1 MNKRVTYIISDTNGG
16 RATIP
21 ARSSSE
27 AARAYVRRTL
37 GRDAT
42 AYATDTTGACY
53 AAFIWAGNAWTRAG
67 LYISVE
73 VAS

>member
-1 MNKRVTYIISDTNGG
+1 MNKRITYTVTDTDGR

-37 GRDAT
+37 GREST
-42 AYATDTTGACY
+42 AYATDTDGSCF
-53 AAFIWAGNAWTRAG
+53 AAFVWAGNAWTRSG

-73 VAS
+73 VA

>member
-1 MNKRVTYIISDTNGG
+1 MNKRITYHVTDTNGG

-42 AYATDTTGACY
+42 AYATDTDGSCF
-53 AAFIWAGNAWTRAG
+53 AAFVWSGNAWTRAG
-67 LYISVE
+67 LYVSVE
-73 VAS
+73 VA